1 MSSGNRF
8 TVAWPVAGG
17 RAAAQAAS
25 PPPATVRAAPGPE
38 GVHPE
43 ALAAL
48 ILNFPGLSPG
58 PPAAGRPPEDRF
70 GLSCFLSSVF
80 SACNLTRALKVTYA
94 LGRKRSRKA
103 ETPVVPQ
110 RAPFK
115 LPPHQ
120 VTPPPGRG
128 AAGGKGGG
136 ATTIPQQPPR
146 VPRNLQ
152 MPGMKVITAGIKR
165 THMGDPL
172 GGTPG
177 GTRASAGSKPTLVNE
192 NCCCCCGRR
201 PEVANQ
207 LPLTRPHPPARWDR
221 SASIPCS
228 PDKVQGLTPAHPSG
242 PGNR

>member
-25 PPPATVRAAPGPE
+25 PPPAPVRADLGPE

-115 LPPHQ
+115 LPPHRAGAPQ
-120 VTPPPGRG
+120 GGRG
-128 AAGGKGGG
+128 RRDHDSPAASSG
-136 ATTIPQQPPR
+136 ATQPA
-146 VPRNLQ
+146 N
-152 MPGMKVITAGIKR
+152 AG
-165 THMGDPL
+165 HEGHH
-172 GGTPG
+172 
-177 GTRASAGSKPTLVNE
+177 
-192 NCCCCCGRR
+192 C
-201 PEVANQ
+201 
-207 LPLTRPHPPARWDR
+207 WDHR
-221 SASIPCS
+221 H
-228 PDKVQGLTPAHPSG
+228 AHG
-242 PGNR
+242 